1 MIVPVIIAVPART
14 IRAPW
19 LRTTL
24 VERYTSPTKFDE
36 GTRSPRLPFL
46 MRRRL
51 RSSPRAKDA
60 DKVALTK
67 KEPTHGTSIDYRP
80 DVSQR
85 DGAICMHNLD
95 CHRHHQGDGNCGP
108 NYSGNSDF
116 SPDVCRWVLAP
127 DGGMGNRGNGN
138 G

>member
-1 MIVPVIIAVPART
+1 
-14 IRAPW
+14 
-19 LRTTL
+19 
-24 VERYTSPTKFDE
+24 
-36 GTRSPRLPFL
+36 

-51 RSSPRAKDA
+51 RPSPQAKDA

-67 KEPTHGTSIDYRP
+67 KEPTHGTSIDYRS

-95 CHRHHQGDGNCGP
+95 CHRHNQGYGNCGP

-116 SPDVCRWVLAP
+116 SPDVCCWVLAP